1 LAVARVGCALV
12 AQPAAGGPTWRGE
25 RATYRSQE
33 YVRALPATGTCAAG
47 REPGKFPLAAGG
59 WLRPSGSS
67 APAMTSSAY
76 LPFLIQALLA
86 AAITGGVLAASHL
99 FGQRFKKNKIKDSAY
114 ECGIAAE
121 GLIHTRFSVKFY
133 LTALLFMLFDLE
145 VVILIPWTFVYREFL
160 ANHIAIL
167 GPMLFF
173 IGVLV
178 LGLVYEVKKGAL
190 EWEK

>member
-1 LAVARVGCALV
+1 
-12 AQPAAGGPTWRGE
+12 
-25 RATYRSQE
+25 
-33 YVRALPATGTCAAG
+33 
-47 REPGKFPLAAGG
+47 
-59 WLRPSGSS
+59 
-67 APAMTSSAY
+67 MNSSAY

-86 AAITGGVLAASHL
+86 AGITGGVIGASHL

-121 GLIHTRFSVKFY
+121 GLMRTRFSVKFY

-145 VVILIPWTFVYREFL
+145 VVILIPWTFIYREFL